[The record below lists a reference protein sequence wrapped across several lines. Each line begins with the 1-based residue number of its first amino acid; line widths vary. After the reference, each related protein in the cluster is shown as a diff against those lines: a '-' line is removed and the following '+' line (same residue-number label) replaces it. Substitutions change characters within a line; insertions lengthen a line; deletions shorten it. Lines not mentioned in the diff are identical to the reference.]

1 MYRYD
6 IVVLYNIVVKK
17 FNLRPRSRNQQ
28 KLMIVRYQWG
38 VQRKQQ
44 HLLAVAPRATYF
56 EAGSYRRPR
65 RHYRRA
71 TDFMSTALL
80 TNIDCKYSIGPFPG
94 LLCYIWKPLKYQ
106 CSYKRLTKRLPLN
119 SFMQP
124 FLSEISLLMYLYT

>member
-6 IVVLYNIVVKK
+6 ILVLYNIVVKK
-17 FNLRPRSRNQQ
+17 FNYKGRGLEISRNG
-28 KLMIVRYQWG
+28 YQWG

-94 LLCYIWKPLKYQ
+94 LLCYNWKPLKYQ